1 MIAVLK
7 DSAETKGRRENL
19 ENYVKAILYIY
30 PRLGDM
36 ERDYEEHIKN
46 KAFMSYD
53 YRVTTEAL
61 AEYIAA
67 EIITVRSIAQLKGTI
82 DEILGKLTRQEKLLL
97 ELRYFRR
104 KREVERMRSEGG
116 IALSDSRRNY
126 FRRQD
131 RLLKKV
137 GCMMK
142 AKGLT
147 EGIFFNEY
155 ICYDW
160 MSSVYRFIEE
170 GRVGRTSAREK
181 ALVRFLSDSSDR
193 VES

>member
-1 MIAVLK
+1 
-7 DSAETKGRRENL
+7 L